1 MTGEP
6 APPPADAMPTAGLSV
21 SDCADPGG
29 RPPFHPAAFAAWP
42 HVDPQNGW
50 PVATGLL
57 QQNAHIP
64 GGAVG
69 EVTAAAGGPGVT
81 AIGVVAIGVA
91 TALAIGVATALAT
104 GCLGVTGELMPDA
117 LALVAHPLPQYGCPG
132 CTALTPQNPHNA
144 DAWPAVGPATVT
156 EVIACPGAG

>member
-1 MTGEP
+1 
-6 APPPADAMPTAGLSV
+6 
-21 SDCADPGG
+21 
-29 RPPFHPAAFAAWP
+29 
-42 HVDPQNGW
+42 
-50 PVATGLL
+50 VATGLL

-91 TALAIGVATALAT
+91 TALAI